1 MTYRSNGRYIRRAI
15 NEDGKTEI
23 TLEISS
29 PISLDKDKIYR
40 IEFKEAKSSRT
51 LQQNAYLWAII
62 HDISVNRNGDRATD
76 DDDMTV
82 YVELLEKANAK
93 FEYIA
98 CLPEADRLI
107 RQQFRAVRLLNQFE
121 HKGKV
126 FNQYKVFVGS
136 SKFDTAEMAKLI
148 DMALDV
154 AMMEGAWSE

>member
-1 MTYRSNGRYIRRAI
+1 MIYRSNGRYVRKSI

-23 TLEISS
+23 TIEISS
-29 PISLDKDKIYR
+29 PISLEKDKIYR

-76 DDDMTV
+76 DDDMAV

-121 HKGKV
+121 HKGKT

-148 DMALDV
+148 DMALDT

>member
-1 MTYRSNGRYIRRAI
+1 M
-15 NEDGKTEI
+15 
-23 TLEISS
+23 EISS